1 MSASEQFKNAVK
13 AYIEIHDELQA
24 SAKQL
29 REIRKRKTALSE
41 TIINFM
47 RDNDID
53 ECALSDGKLIRK
65 TSKRVEGLKKDNMM
79 DVLKEKLGSVDAAEA
94 LLVEIYSQRG
104 VVEKDCLRRTHRRTN
119 PNED

>member
-1 MSASEQFKNAVK
+1 MSEQFKQAVK

-41 TIINFM
+41 TILNFM
-47 RDNDID
+47 KENDID

-65 TSKRVEGLKKDNMM
+65 TSKRVEGLKKDNIM
-79 DVLKEKLGSVDAAEA
+79 DALKEKLGSTEAAEA
-94 LLVEIYSQRG
+94 LLIDIYSQRG
-104 VVEKDCLRRTHRRTN
+104 VIEKDSLQRTHRRTN
-119 PNED
+119 PNDQ

>member
-24 SAKQL
+24 SARQL
-29 REIRKRKTALSE
+29 RAIRKRKTELSE

-65 TSKRVEGLKKDNMM
+65 TSKRVEGLKKDNIM
-79 DVLKEKLGSVDAAEA
+79 DVLKEKLGSADAAEA
-94 LLVEIYSQRG
+94 MLVEIYGQRG
-104 VVEKDCLRRTHRRTN
+104 VVEKDSLKRTHKRTN
-119 PNED
+119 PNEG